1 MDKIFNLD
9 SPVMQILNKIADLVW
24 LNLLTMICCIP
35 IITAGAAF
43 TAQHYVVLKMVRNQE
58 GYITRSFFKSFKT
71 NFRQATCIWLIFLAF
86 ILMFVGDIYIFAYT
100 EMNFPRI
107 LIILVCAA
115 AIILSLVGVYIF
127 PVLARFDNSIKNTI
141 RNAFMIAIISL
152 PRTIA
157 MLLISALPIIL
168 LRISLRLVPI
178 SALLGFS
185 GTAYLCAMLYNGVFK
200 KFEPEEG
207 EAETGLEAENRVN

>member
-1 MDKIFNLD
+1 MDKIFDLD
-9 SPVMQILNKIADLVW
+9 GPFMQVFNKIADLIW
-24 LNLLTMICCIP
+24 LNVLTMICCIP

-71 NFRQATCIWLIFLAF
+71 NFKQATCIWLIILLF
-86 ILMFVGDIYIFAYT
+86 ILMFLGDIYIFAYS
-100 EMNFPRI
+100 EMEFPKI
-107 LIILVCAA
+107 LIIFVCAA
-115 AIILSLVGVYIF
+115 AIILSLVAVYIF

-141 RNAFMIAIISL
+141 RNSFMIAIISL

-157 MLLISALPIIL
+157 MILITALPVIL
-168 LRISLRLVPI
+168 LVISLRLVPI

-185 GTAYLCAMLYNGVFK
+185 GTAYLCALLYNGVFK
-200 KFEPEEG
+200 KFEPEEES
-207 EAETGLEAENRVN
+207 EAETEVEDGAN

>member
-9 SPVMQILNKIADLVW
+9 SPLMQILNRIADLIW
-24 LNLLTMICCIP
+24 LNILTMVCCIP

-58 GYITRSFFKSFKT
+58 GYITRSFFKSFKR

-86 ILMFVGDIYIFAYT
+86 ILMFIGDIYIFAYSDM
-100 EMNFPRI
+100 EFSRI
-107 LIILVCAA
+107 LIIFVCAA

-127 PVLARFDNSIKNTI
+127 PVLSRFDNSIKNTI
-141 RNAFMIAIISL
+141 RNSFMIAIISL

-157 MLLISALPIIL
+157 MIIISILPIVL
-168 LRISLRLVPI
+168 LYISLRLVPI
-178 SALLGFS
+178 SALFGFS
-185 GTAYLCAMLYNGVFK
+185 GTAYLRALLYNGVFK
-200 KFEPEEG
+200 RFEPEEDN
-207 EAETGLEAENRVN
+207 ETETDAEEGVN

>member
-9 SPVMQILNKIADLVW
+9 SPLMQILNRIADLIW
-24 LNLLTMICCIP
+24 LNILTMVCCIP

-58 GYITRSFFKSFKT
+58 GYITRSFFKSFKR

-86 ILMFVGDIYIFAYT
+86 ILMFIGDIYIFAYSDM
-100 EMNFPRI
+100 EFSRI
-107 LIILVCAA
+107 LIIFVCAA

-127 PVLARFDNSIKNTI
+127 PVLSRFDNSIKNTI
-141 RNAFMIAIISL
+141 RNSFMIAIISL

-157 MLLISALPIIL
+157 MIIISILPIVL
-168 LRISLRLVPI
+168 LYISLRLVPI
-178 SALLGFS
+178 SALFGFS
-185 GTAYLCAMLYNGVFK
+185 GTAYLCALLYNGVFK
-200 KFEPEEG
+200 RFEPEEDN
-207 EAETGLEAENRVN
+207 ETETDAEEGVN